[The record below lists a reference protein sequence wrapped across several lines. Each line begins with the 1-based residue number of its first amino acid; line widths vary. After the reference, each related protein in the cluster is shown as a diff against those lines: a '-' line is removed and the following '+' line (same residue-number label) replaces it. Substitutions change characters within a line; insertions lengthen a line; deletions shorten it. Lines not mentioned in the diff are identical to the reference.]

1 MGTLARL
8 ARNASHQKAIARLG
22 SIALTGMPAELL
34 TLEAARVVKQAMGA
48 DVAGV
53 VPDGDAETH
62 PPPFEA
68 EGMISVIVAP
78 IGPADDLYGL
88 LGAGSRSAAA
98 FSDDDLPFL
107 QSVANVL
114 GEVAARERAAGEALR
129 REAQLNEAQRLARMG
144 SWEAD
149 LVTGENMLSDNL
161 RDMLGLDATIVDFDA
176 VLACVH
182 EDDRGDLIAKMNG
195 AIVSGQMEDIEF
207 RILSPTGAVRLVR
220 AQAAGDRNARGRTT
234 KLRGTVQDV
243 TDEREAELALRRSE
257 ERFRKG
263 FDLSPVGM
271 TLIEPLSGRYLQVN
285 AAYCRFV
292 GRSAEEL
299 LTMTYRDVVHPDDFG
314 QPERMAF
321 GGGSSDELASD
332 GRYIRPD
339 GTVVLGSINASRV
352 LGPDGSVDV
361 LFSQVEDV
369 TDRRAREATMRV
381 ELEEAAWVQEI
392 HAALAEDRLE
402 LHAQPI
408 VHLAT
413 GEVVQQ
419 ELLLRMRS
427 SAGELIAPGEFLPA
441 AERYGVIREIDRWVI
456 GRGAELAA
464 EGRNV
469 EINISGTSMS
479 DAGLIDHID
488 RELERTGAEPSRL
501 VFEITETAVIGKV
514 DTARRLAEHLRAR
527 GCRFALDDFGTGF
540 GGLSSLKTL
549 PLDFLKID
557 REFVGDLLVSETDR
571 QVIAA
576 TINLARAFGL
586 QTIAE
591 GVEDVETLDV
601 LRELGVDHAQGYYLG
616 RPAPIEP

>member
-263 FDLSPVGM
+263 FDLVADRHDPDRTAVLAV
-271 TLIEPLSGRYLQVN
+271 T
-285 AAYCRFV
+285 CRST
-292 GRSAEEL
+292 RRTA
-299 LTMTYRDVVHPDDFG
+299 
-314 QPERMAF
+314 
-321 GGGSSDELASD
+321 GSSVA
-332 GRYIRPD
+332 P
-339 GTVVLGSINASRV
+339 
-352 LGPDGSVDV
+352 P
-361 LFSQVEDV
+361 
-369 TDRRAREATMRV
+369 
-381 ELEEAAWVQEI
+381 
-392 HAALAEDRLE
+392 
-402 LHAQPI
+402 
-408 VHLAT
+408 
-413 GEVVQQ
+413 
-419 ELLLRMRS
+419 RS
-427 SAGELIAPGEFLPA
+427 
-441 AERYGVIREIDRWVI
+441 
-456 GRGAELAA
+456 
-464 EGRNV
+464 
-469 EINISGTSMS
+469 
-479 DAGLIDHID
+479 
-488 RELERTGAEPSRL
+488 
-501 VFEITETAVIGKV
+501 
-514 DTARRLAEHLRAR
+514 
-527 GCRFALDDFGTGF
+527 C
-540 GGLSSLKTL
+540 
-549 PLDFLKID
+549 
-557 REFVGDLLVSETDR
+557 
-571 QVIAA
+571 
-576 TINLARAFGL
+576 
-586 QTIAE
+586 
-591 GVEDVETLDV
+591 
-601 LRELGVDHAQGYYLG
+601 
-616 RPAPIEP
+616 